1 MADDISL
8 VVGVDYK
15 ELTGLIKTS
24 EQSKRV
30 LKSIAQEFARTGDQK
45 AYMSAVMRVVM
56 AQKTLGKES
65 QLTQSKIMKLG
76 AQMKQEA
83 VFAEQLSKATNRAGT
98 AMQQTGRRTNQ
109 LGVLMQQSGY
119 QIGDFAIQ
127 VQSGTNYMVAFGQ
140 QATQLVGTFAML
152 AKSTRMIALFSGLGI
167 ALPILTA
174 IGAYFIRA
182 KDNADSANGSFEDV
196 KQTLQEL
203 SDIDKGLG
211 IGSDMVSNADVAIT
225 KFTSILTIMRNI
237 QAVRL
242 SEQLAEPLDAL
253 REEFKEF
260 SRQVQYAAISQTE
273 APEFKILG
281 FEDQSRAIQA
291 FQILAD
297 IQGKTKEEL
306 QDSVV
311 QQTLFLRGSGLLT
324 EEVKKILA
332 TYGDVVGVVGAA
344 TKTQDDLNDS
354 QEKSYKRFDAHTV
367 AWQKHQ
373 DKIAKANT
381 DAQQELDLLIQKN
394 VLLDLELQYGKDSS
408 VYKLMALGYEKD
420 NLRTKLEAAGVEQ
433 KIIDATLKALGIQ
446 ASLTQEISDSADAAE
461 RLKNNLEIASSFRV
475 GGDLGEFAN
484 VAGGL
489 DAFGGPGSFKYGG
502 SQKFKP
508 EPESDQKAQKS
519 DLQRLRER
527 LDLEDALLGKT
538 EARQRVIQALG
549 VKFVEDN
556 PKTVAGLE
564 AQITANENLLRI
576 EEERKRM
583 NDLVT
588 DSMEN
593 GLMAMADGTK
603 TVSAAFRDMAR
614 EIIAELYRVL
624 VVQQMVNAAKSF
636 FGLPFADGG
645 AFSGGSQ
652 IQAYADGGVVGSPT
666 LFPMAG
672 GKTGLMGEA
681 GPEAIMPLKRGAN
694 GKLGVQME
702 GGGGDNVVINQSFNF
717 QANGDDSV
725 KKIIA
730 QAAPQIAQMTKNSML
745 NDRRRGGTT
754 KAVFG

>member
-8 VVGVDYK
+8 VVGVDYSD
-15 ELTGLIKTS
+15 LTGLVKTT
-24 EQSKRV
+24 QQTKQALGV
-30 LKSIAQEFARTGDQK
+30 MAQQFAKTGDQK
-45 AYMSAVMRVVM
+45 AYMAGINKLVQANKM
-56 AQKTLGKES
+56 LDKES
-65 QLTQSKIMKLG
+65 RMSRSAIMKLG
-76 AQMKQEA
+76 NTMRQEA
-83 VFAEQLSKATNRAGT
+83 KFAEQLAKATQRAGT
-98 AMQQTGRRTNQ
+98 AMQQTARKTNQ

-119 QIGDFAIQ
+119 QVGDFAIQ

-225 KFTSILTIMRNI
+225 KFNSILTIMRNI

-354 QEKSYKRFDAHTV
+354 QKKSYKRFDAHRV

-381 DAQQELDLLIQKN
+381 DAQQELELLIQKN

-408 VYKLMALGYEKD
+408 AYKRMAAGYD
-420 NLRTKLEAAGVEQ
+420 IDALRAKLEAKGVDEDIIQ
-433 KIIDATLKALGIQ
+433 DAIIQLQLQRKITAELEKQGDVTYTMFEGSDAAKRMRKYASRGTPTGTGQPSTRSTTETAPKESAREMVAQLIKEAEHKKRLV
-446 ASLTQEISDSADAAE
+446 SLTDEQARYEQLLFKMQEDNAKKRDP
-461 RLKNNLEIASSFRV
+461 LNQKQLEQEAKKIH
-475 GGDLGEFAN
+475 LINEQT
-484 VAGGL
+484 L
-489 DAFGGPGSFKYGG
+489 AFEK
-502 SQKFKP
+502 QK
-508 EPESDQKAQKS
+508 KAQE
-519 DLQRLRER
+519 DL
-527 LDLEDALLGKT
+527 A
-538 EARQRVIQALG
+538 
-549 VKFVEDN
+549 N
-556 PKTVAGLE
+556 TVGS
-564 AQITANENLLRI
+564 
-576 EEERKRM
+576 
-583 NDLVT
+583 
-588 DSMEN
+588 SMET
-593 GLMAMADGTK
+593 AMMSMVDGTK
-603 TVSAAFRDMAR
+603 SVKDAFRDMAADIVR
-614 EIIAELYRVL
+614 HLYKVL
-624 VVQQMVNAAKSF
+624 VVQQMINA
-636 FGLPFADGG
+636 FGGMLSGSSNPILKTLGGGLESYGSMDGG
-645 AFSGGSQ
+645 GYTGNGPRSGGLDGKGGFMMMMHPRETVVDHTKGQ
-652 IQAYADGGVVGSPT
+652 QANTNGPT
-666 LFPMAG
+666 
-672 GKTGLMGEA
+672 
-681 GPEAIMPLKRGAN
+681 I
-694 GKLGVQME
+694 VQ
-702 GGGGDNVVINQSFNF
+702 NFNF
-717 QANGDDSV
+717 SANGDDSV

>member
-8 VVGVDYK
+8 VVGVDYSD
-15 ELTGLIKTS
+15 LTGLVKTT
-24 EQSKRV
+24 QQTKQALGV
-30 LKSIAQEFARTGDQK
+30 MAQQFAKTGDQK
-45 AYMSAVMRVVM
+45 AYMAGINKLVQANKM
-56 AQKTLGKES
+56 LDKES
-65 QLTQSKIMKLG
+65 RMSRSAIMKLG
-76 AQMKQEA
+76 NTMRQEA
-83 VFAEQLSKATNRAGT
+83 KFAEQLARTTQRAGT
-98 AMQQTGRRTNQ
+98 AMQQTARKTNQ

-119 QIGDFAIQ
+119 QVGDFAIQ

-381 DAQQELDLLIQKN
+381 DAQQELDLLKQKN
-394 VLLDLELQYGKDSS
+394 VLLQLEKDSTKDSS
-408 VYKLMALGYEKD
+408 VYKQMALGYEQD
-420 NLRTKLEAAGVEQ
+420 NLRAKLELEGVEE
-433 KIIDATLKALGIQ
+433 KIIEDILSQLSIQ
-446 ASLTQEISDSADAAE
+446 ARVTQEISDSADEAE
-461 RLKNNLEIASSFRV
+461 RLKNNLKTASTFRA
-475 GGDLGEFAN
+475 GGDMGEFAN
-484 VAGGL
+484 VTGGL
-489 DAFGGPGSFKYGG
+489 DAFGGAGSFKYGG

-508 EPESDQKAQKS
+508 GPESDKKAQKS
-519 DLQRLRER
+519 DLQLLREQ
-527 LDLEDALLGKT
+527 LQLEDALLGKT

-549 VKFVEDN
+549 VDLSRITLRLSLV
-556 PKTVAGLE
+556 LR
-564 AQITANENLLRI
+564 AQIPAN
-576 EEERKRM
+576 
-583 NDLVT
+583 
-588 DSMEN
+588 
-593 GLMAMADGTK
+593 
-603 TVSAAFRDMAR
+603 
-614 EIIAELYRVL
+614 
-624 VVQQMVNAAKSF
+624 
-636 FGLPFADGG
+636 
-645 AFSGGSQ
+645 
-652 IQAYADGGVVGSPT
+652 
-666 LFPMAG
+666 
-672 GKTGLMGEA
+672 
-681 GPEAIMPLKRGAN
+681 
-694 GKLGVQME
+694 
-702 GGGGDNVVINQSFNF
+702 
-717 QANGDDSV
+717 
-725 KKIIA
+725 
-730 QAAPQIAQMTKNSML
+730 
-745 NDRRRGGTT
+745 
-754 KAVFG
+754 

>member
-489 DAFGGPGSFKYGG
+489 DAFGGAGSFKYGG

-549 VKFVEDN
+549 VDFVKN
-556 PKTVAGLE
+556 NANTVAILE
-564 AQITANENLLRI
+564 KQINKNLELVRVEQQRIDLANTIGSAMETSL
-576 EEERKRM
+576 M
-583 NDLVT
+583 
-588 DSMEN
+588 SMV
-593 GLMAMADGTK
+593 DGTK
-603 TVSAAFRDMAR
+603 SVKDAFRDMAADIVR
-614 EIIAELYRVL
+614 HLYKVL
-624 VVQQMVNAAKSF
+624 VVQQMINSF
-636 FGLPFADGG
+636 GGMLSGSSNPILKTLGGGLESYGSADGG
-645 AFSGGSQ
+645 GYTGNGPRSGGLDGKGGFMMMMHPRETVIDHTKGQ
-652 IQAYADGGVVGSPT
+652 QANTNGPT
-666 LFPMAG
+666 
-672 GKTGLMGEA
+672 
-681 GPEAIMPLKRGAN
+681 I
-694 GKLGVQME
+694 VQ
-702 GGGGDNVVINQSFNF
+702 NFNF
-717 QANGDDSV
+717 SANGDDSV